1 MTTTKRKKI
10 KLSALVLRL
19 SFVSVALYLIA
30 ALISAQVELVAKRRE
45 LDSVTAQAQTQ
56 QAANLELQR
65 VLATDDEDA
74 YIERIAREKL
84 GYARPDERVFVD
96 MSGK

>member
-65 VLATDDEDA
+65 VLDTDDEDA